1 MKTKSKILGEIVKKL
16 LCVVLLVG
24 IALFSIFVVSKK
36 ATDPKSYSATIASI
50 DEKKAT
56 VTTITASAAA
66 ASTALAL
73 IPGEATTPIANQI
86 LEISSYL
93 LIVVCALV
101 LEKSLL
107 TVMGYISFTII
118 VPLVCGL
125 AAAYILAKKEVL
137 KQLAWKF
144 AILAIMFATIIPFSV
159 KVSDM
164 MCEVNKTKIEQ
175 VTIEAEE
182 TVEEDEEEKSWLQ
195 GMLDKAKKSATK
207 AVEKGKRILN
217 NFIDVIAMFIIA
229 YCAMPILVVLLM
241 MWVVKILFNIPVPN
255 VEKLISTIKRIKEE
269 EIDDLIEE

>member
-1 MKTKSKILGEIVKKL
+1 MKTKSKIFGEIVKKL

-24 IALFSIFVVSKK
+24 IALFSIFVVSDK

-73 IPGEATTPIANQI
+73 IPGDVTTPIANQI

-93 LIVVCALV
+93 LIVVCVLV

-125 AAAYILAKKEVL
+125 TAAYTFVKKEIL

-144 AILAIMFATIIPFSV
+144 AILAVMLVTIIPFSI

-229 YCAMPILVVLLM
+229 YCAMPLLVVLLM
-241 MWVVKILFNIPVPN
+241 MWVVKILFNIPMPN
-255 VEKLISTIKRIKEE
+255 VGKLISIRKRIREE